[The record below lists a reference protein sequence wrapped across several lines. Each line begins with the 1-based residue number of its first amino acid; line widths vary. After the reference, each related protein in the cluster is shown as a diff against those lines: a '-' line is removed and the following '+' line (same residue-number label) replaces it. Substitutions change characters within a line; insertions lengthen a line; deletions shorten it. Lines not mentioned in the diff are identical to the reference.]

1 MLDTKATKSVG
12 QKSQTCLEW
21 VASHSHH
28 PHRPSIHSELFTCG
42 AAFWV
47 WVSNRYRATQRPRQE
62 TIPTDLMRNKQG
74 TSCNSFESN
83 REIALLLIAL
93 KLPKTLN
100 SCICTSAK
108 NVNYN
113 RTLFSRQWTRTC
125 RFWVLRNSKHTDSCN
140 DKGSALLKQYISLF
154 LWVQQNHSPAV
165 WCLRPLGCCCS

>member
-21 VASHSHH
+21 VASYSHH
-28 PHRPSIHSELFTCG
+28 PHRPSIQWAVHLWCCLLSM
-42 AAFWV
+42 
-47 WVSNRYRATQRPRQE
+47 SNRYRATQRPHQE
-62 TIPTDLMRNKQG
+62 TITTDLMRNKQG
-74 TSCNSFESN
+74 TSCNSFETN

-125 RFWVLRNSKHTDSCN
+125 RVWELRNSKHTDSCN